1 MPVETDADRLAFL
14 DDDEFG
20 VVARWTSAGGSVDL
34 PAIFDAE
41 YQLLTVPLID
51 GGAEGTGPQILCRDA
66 DVPADAAH
74 DDAVTLRPDTAKA
87 KAYSVVEFKPD
98 GTGMTTVRLQEV

>member
-14 DDDEFG
+14 DDDEYG

-34 PAIFDAE
+34 PAIFDAD
-41 YQLLTVPLID
+41 YQLLTVPLLD
-51 GGAEGTGPQILCRDA
+51 GGAEGSGPQILLRSS

-74 DDAVTLRPDTAKA
+74 EDAITLHPGTAKA
-87 KAYSVVEFKPD
+87 ATYRVVEIKPD
-98 GTGMTTVRLQEV
+98 GTGMTTVRLQEG